1 MCVFV
6 YSWDNVNWVCVT
18 DIQTCLQQKVEREG
32 KLLEALWCGHRPH
45 VDYRVLIFSR
55 STDDKFPVTG
65 QSHGFPRLSLASS
78 FLDIHLQI
86 SLGLRRDPKQSQV
99 GDKLHDWI
107 GWGGER
113 AHSRTQL
120 SHLVNGKGPQHKLEG
135 NHPVIWRCADVIT
148 DQNNFKVCLTIVTI
162 CQHSAVIP
170 SERAIVRSQNHFTF
184 TSKMIFCLYSRM
196 VSLEFLIVCNFF

>member
-1 MCVFV
+1 M
-6 YSWDNVNWVCVT
+6 SQ
-18 DIQTCLQQKVEREG
+18 IQTCLQQKVEREG

-45 VDYRVLIFSR
+45 VDCRVLIFSQ

-65 QSHGFPRLSLASS
+65 RSHDSPRLSLAFP

-99 GDKLHDWI
+99 GDKLHDWV

-120 SHLVNGKGPQHKLEG
+120 SHLVNGKGPQHQLEG
-135 NHPVIWRCADVIT
+135 NHPVIWRCVDVIT
-148 DQNNFKVCLTIVTI
+148 DQNNFKVCKSTLHDCHFLSALSSDSIRACDCTITESLYFHKQDDFLSLLTNGEFRIS
-162 CQHSAVIP
+162 HSL
-170 SERAIVRSQNHFTF
+170 QLLL
-184 TSKMIFCLYSRM
+184 K
-196 VSLEFLIVCNFF
+196 